1 MHGQIWCVPL
11 LYNDKWTNL
20 CIIIFQFNRKF
31 LERRREEEDNITQM
45 EEEERE
51 VYLNQLTAEE
61 RSKNIKLTEKHCRQ
75 MMDLIY
81 KKKME
86 YFKSGGDDWKEVL
99 ERSYPRDPP
108 NIEPPPYNKEMVY
121 ENNQYVF
128 EVVDDDAIKV
138 AEETY
143 LSYTSL
149 VRDLCGKCTSD
160 IEKARSLF
168 R

>member
-1 MHGQIWCVPL
+1 
-11 LYNDKWTNL
+11 
-20 CIIIFQFNRKF
+20 
-31 LERRREEEDNITQM
+31 M

-81 KKKME
+81 KKKMD

-108 NIEPPPYNKEMVY
+108 NVEPPPYNKGD
-121 ENNQYVF
+121 F
-128 EVVDDDAIKV
+128 
-138 AEETY
+138 T
-143 LSYTSL
+143 SYTKIFG
-149 VRDLCGKCTSD
+149 RYFQAETSD
-160 IEKARSLF
+160 NVRCCSSNSSLKF
-168 R
+168 RWISSNKTSSFFPTKKWFMKTIIIFLKWLMMMPSG

>member
-1 MHGQIWCVPL
+1 MTNTHVIQGLTVFVPS
-11 LYNDKWTNL
+11 T
-20 CIIIFQFNRKF
+20 RKF

-51 VYLNQLTAEE
+51 VYCNQLTAEE

-81 KKKME
+81 KKKMD

-108 NIEPPPYNKEMVY
+108 NVEPPPYNKG
-121 ENNQYVF
+121 NFTIVF
-128 EVVDDDAIKV
+128 YSI
-138 AEETY
+138 
-143 LSYTSL
+143 
-149 VRDLCGKCTSD
+149 VRTFTIFWLIFLNKLLKKGAKN
-160 IEKARSLF
+160 
-168 R
+168 

>member
-1 MHGQIWCVPL
+1 M
-11 LYNDKWTNL
+11 TNTHVIQGL
-20 CIIIFQFNRKF
+20 TVFVSSTRKF

-51 VYLNQLTAEE
+51 VYCNQLTAEE

-81 KKKME
+81 KKKMD

-108 NIEPPPYNKEMVY
+108 NVEPPPYNKGDFTSY
-121 ENNQYVF
+121 TKIFGRYFQ
-128 EVVDDDAIKV
+128 
-138 AEETY
+138 AETSDTY
-143 LSYTSL
+143 LD
-149 VRDLCGKCTSD
+149 R
-160 IEKARSLF
+160 
-168 R
+168 

>member
-1 MHGQIWCVPL
+1 M
-11 LYNDKWTNL
+11 
-20 CIIIFQFNRKF
+20 
-31 LERRREEEDNITQM
+31 LERRREEEDNITPM

-99 ERSYPRDPP
+99 FAIVLIWR
-108 NIEPPPYNKEMVY
+108 
-121 ENNQYVF
+121 VF
-128 EVVDDDAIKV
+128 WVLFWK
-138 AEETY
+138 T
-143 LSYTSL
+143 
-149 VRDLCGKCTSD
+149 LCK
-160 IEKARSLF
+160 IARA
-168 R
+168 RI